1 MHPRMIRIIFRKDL
15 FDAIRDLRVLLAIVM
30 PLGIGVFYNLI
41 FASLDRRPRATIAL
55 YAAEPTQLPDTLRS
69 LLGGVMDVTFIQM
82 TDEAA
87 VRQQVASK
95 KVPLGLIVPA
105 GF

>member
-41 FASLDRRPRATIAL
+41 FASLDRRPGATIAV
-55 YAAEPTQLPDTLRS
+55 YAPEPTRLPETLPS
-69 LLGGVMDVTFIQM
+69 LLGAVIDLKFVRVA
-82 TDEAA
+82 DEAA
-87 VRQQVASK
+87 RARR
-95 KVPLGLIVPA
+95 
-105 GF
+105 